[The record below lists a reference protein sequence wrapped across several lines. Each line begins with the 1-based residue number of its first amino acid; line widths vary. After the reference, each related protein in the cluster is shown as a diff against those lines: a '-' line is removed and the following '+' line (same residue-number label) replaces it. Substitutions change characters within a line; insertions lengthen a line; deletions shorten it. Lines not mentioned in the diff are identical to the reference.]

1 MEANLNLVNVAMEL
15 EDVQFNQIRQAF
27 DLAQAMKM
35 ANQPQE
41 MVGSKV

>member
-1 MEANLNLVNVAMEL
+1 MESDLNLVKLAMEL
-15 EDVQFNQIRQAF
+15 EDVQFNQLKEAF

-41 MVGSKV
+41 AVAG